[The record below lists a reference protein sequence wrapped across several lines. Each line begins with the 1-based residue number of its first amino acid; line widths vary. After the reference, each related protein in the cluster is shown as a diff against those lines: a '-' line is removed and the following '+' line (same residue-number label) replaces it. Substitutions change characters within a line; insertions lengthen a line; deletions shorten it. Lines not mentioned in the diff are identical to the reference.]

1 MTTRKTLLRG
11 ALATTALLTL
21 TSLGAAP
28 LAAHAAT
35 PVAALPA
42 VSHLSGTLQAGFAT
56 TAPTSLQVVT
66 SQGITM
72 TVNVSTTTQIVR
84 RYNGKSALDEL
95 SPGDKIGVSGSM
107 SGTTAITATA
117 LKDFTIQ
124 RAFTRN
130 VGRITAISSDMT
142 KLTVRVLRDSR
153 AEAHNPFDEGSTIYV
168 AVTPTMTVTLADGSQ
183 GTVQDSLSPGLV
195 ITTLG
200 VYNRNSRTFG
210 DVSRIRVWSRAVGQ
224 TTEVHGI
231 LQAGFSTT
239 QPTTLTLQTPYHGLV
254 TVGVGSNAKLVR
266 RYNGRSNLAELS
278 AGDKLTVVATYLGNS
293 SYSATR
299 IKDVTIQKAFSSMVG
314 RIKTIS
320 GSTLTVQVLADSRA
334 KGQNPF
340 RVGETLT
347 QTVSPQ
353 TVITLANG
361 SAGTMANLQ
370 PGMRFY
376 TLGVVNRKA
385 HAFVSVARIHL
396 LS

>member
-1 MTTRKTLLRG
+1 MMTRKTLLGG
-11 ALATTALLTL
+11 ALAATAFLSLGT
-21 TSLGAAP
+21 LGAAP

-35 PVAALPA
+35 PAAAVPA
-42 VSHLSGTLQAGFAT
+42 STRLAGILQPGFAT

-66 SQGITM
+66 AQGITM

-84 RYNGKSALDEL
+84 RYNGQSALDEL
-95 SPGDKIGVSGSM
+95 SAGDKIGVSGSM
-107 SGTTAITATA
+107 SGTTTITATT
-117 LKDFTIQ
+117 LKDVTIQ

-142 KLTVRVLRDSR
+142 RLTVRVLRDSR
-153 AEAHNPFDEGSTIYV
+153 AQGHNPFDEGSTIYV

-200 VYNRNSRTFG
+200 VFNRNSHSFG
-210 DVSRIRVWSRAVGQ
+210 DVSRIRVWSPAVGQ

-231 LQAGFSTT
+231 LQAGFSAT
-239 QPTTLTLQTPYHGLV
+239 QPATLTLQTPYHGLV
-254 TVGVGSNAKLVR
+254 TVGVGSSAKLVR
-266 RYNGRSNLAELS
+266 RYNGASNLAEFS
-278 AGDKLTVVATYLGNS
+278 AGDRLAVVATYLGNS
-293 SYSATR
+293 SYSATA
-299 IKDVTIQKAFSSMVG
+299 IKNVTIQKAFSSMVG
-314 RIKTIS
+314 QIKTIS
-320 GSTLTVQVLADSRA
+320 GNTLTVRVLANSRA

-340 RVGETLT
+340 RVGESLT

-353 TVITLANG
+353 TVITLADG
-361 SAGTMANLQ
+361 TAGTIASLQ

-376 TLGVVNRKA
+376 TLGVVDRKA

>member
-1 MTTRKTLLRG
+1 MITRKTLLRG

-28 LAAHAAT
+28 FATHAAT
-35 PVAALPA
+35 AATAVPAISHVA
-42 VSHLSGTLQAGFAT
+42 GTLQPGFAT

-66 SQGITM
+66 SQGVTM

-84 RYNGKSALDEL
+84 RYNGQSALDEL
-95 SPGDKIGVSGSM
+95 SPGDKIGVSGSI

-130 VGRITAISSDMT
+130 VGRITAINSDMT
-142 KLTVRVLRDSR
+142 KLTVRVLHDSR

-210 DVSRIRVWSRAVGQ
+210 DVSRIRVWSPAVGQ

-231 LQAGFSTT
+231 LQAGFGTT
-239 QPTTLTLQTPYHGLV
+239 QPATLTLRTPYHGLV
-254 TVGVGSNAKLVR
+254 TVGVGSSTKLVR
-266 RYNGRSNLAELS
+266 RYNGASNLAELS
-278 AGDKLTVVATYLGNS
+278 AGDKLAVVATYLGNG

-299 IKDVTIQKAFSSMVG
+299 IKDVTIQKAFSAMVG

-320 GSTLTVQVLADSRA
+320 GNTLTVQVLADSRA

-340 RVGETLT
+340 KVGETLT

-361 SAGTMANLQ
+361 SAGTMADLQ

-376 TLGVVNRKA
+376 TLGVANRKA

>member
-1 MTTRKTLLRG
+1 MTKRKTLFGG
-11 ALATTALLTL
+11 AVATAALLTL
-21 TSLGAAP
+21 TTLGPAP

-35 PVAALPA
+35 AATAVPA
-42 VSHLSGTLQAGFAT
+42 ITRLAGTLQPGFAT

-66 SQGITM
+66 AQGITM

-84 RYNGKSALDEL
+84 RYNGQSALDEL

-107 SGTTAITATA
+107 SGTTAITATT
-117 LKDFTIQ
+117 LKDATIQ

-153 AEAHNPFDEGSTIYV
+153 AQGHNPFDEGSTIYV

-183 GTVQDSLSPGLV
+183 GTVQDSLSTGLI

-200 VYNRNSRTFG
+200 VYDRNSHSFG
-210 DVSRIRVWSRAVGQ
+210 DVSRLRVWSPAMGQ

-231 LQAGFSTT
+231 LQASFSAT
-239 QPTTLTLQTPYHGLV
+239 QPATLTLQTPYHGLV
-254 TVGVGSNAKLVR
+254 TVGVGSSAKLVR
-266 RYNGRSNLAELS
+266 RYNGASNLAEFS
-278 AGDKLTVVATYLGNS
+278 AGDKLAVVATYLGGS
-293 SYSATR
+293 SYSATA
-299 IKDVTIQKAFSSMVG
+299 IKNVTIQKAFSSMVG
-314 RIKTIS
+314 QIKTIS
-320 GSTLTVQVLADSRA
+320 GDTLTVRVLADSRA

-340 RVGETLT
+340 RVGESLT

-361 SAGTMANLQ
+361 TAGTIASLQ

-376 TLGVVNRKA
+376 TLGVVDRKA